1 MGSLVIVLVLVLD
14 LISSENEDDD
24 ENEEEADRATGTD
37 AATGNDRDYTCEVEL
52 TIGEGKGEATI
63 QTGPRSCL
71 LVPRI
76 IVHRTEPIKLLDLDV
91 VGAGALQLEGGRSRH
106 LLLSLL
112 SLQALLIFIE
122 LGLFPIIDAVLLRGW
137 IDVIQLPFILYGR
150 DFPDGQSFHML
161 LLRWGGHGHGM
172 ETGFL
177 EQAFFLRRGGGGCAG
192 AGASRDKSQGR
203 DGTQNTR

>member
-1 MGSLVIVLVLVLD
+1 MTTLAPVGPERVPRV
-14 LISSENEDDD
+14 
-24 ENEEEADRATGTD
+24 TGTD

-150 DFPDGQSFHML
+150 DFPDGQRFHML

-172 ETGFL
+172 ETGLL
-177 EQAFFLRRGGGGCAG
+177 EQAFFLR
-192 AGASRDKSQGR
+192 
-203 DGTQNTR
+203 